1 MSAPNDTPSSQGA
14 DGPVDGRGEP
24 GPVGDAGTSLEGD
37 ITQLLGAARQ
47 GDAEALGRLLPLVY
61 DLLREQARRALA
73 GERSGHTLQPTALV
87 HEAWMRLAR
96 QRDAAWGDRHHFL
109 ATAAMMMRR
118 ILVSHARG
126 RRRLKR
132 GGGSVPLEFDH
143 ALADTLADPDAGA
156 NAHDAQTDL
165 IALAS
170 LDARLVRTV
179 ELRYFAGL
187 SVEEAAEVLGVG
199 SATVKRD
206 WAFAKAWLRE
216 HLDPAE
222 DRS

>member
-1 MSAPNDTPSSQGA
+1 
-14 DGPVDGRGEP
+14 
-24 GPVGDAGTSLEGD
+24 
-37 ITQLLGAARQ
+37 
-47 GDAEALGRLLPLVY
+47 
-61 DLLREQARRALA
+61 
-73 GERSGHTLQPTALV
+73 
-87 HEAWMRLAR
+87 MRLAR

-165 IALAS
+165 IALDDALTRLAS